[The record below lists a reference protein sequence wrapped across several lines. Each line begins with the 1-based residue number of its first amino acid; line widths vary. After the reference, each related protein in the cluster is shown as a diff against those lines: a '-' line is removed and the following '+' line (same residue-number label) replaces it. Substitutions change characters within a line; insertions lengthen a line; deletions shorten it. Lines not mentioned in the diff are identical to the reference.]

1 MMNILDIIIIVILLG
16 SILRGYQMG
25 FIRQIVH
32 LFGYFVAFF
41 ISYQFSSE
49 LVPWIKSVVPS
60 PTFQQSSMRIFSE
73 TFQLQTMFYHA
84 IAFFLLFM
92 ITKMLLNIGGGILH
106 HVASLP
112 GLAIVNQTLGAMIGF
127 VQTFLI
133 LIILL
138 NIVSV
143 MPSPE
148 LTRWMAGSLFA
159 HYFYDWTPM
168 ITKELYKIW
177 STSASSI

>member
-1 MMNILDIIIIVILLG
+1 MNVLDIIIIVILLG
-16 SILRGYQMG
+16 AIMRGYRIG

-41 ISYQFSSE
+41 IAYRFSNE
-49 LVPWIKSVVPS
+49 IVPWIKNVVPA
-60 PTFQQSSMRIFSE
+60 PTFQQSSMRMFSE

-84 IAFFLLFM
+84 IAFFILFM
-92 ITKMLLNIGGGILH
+92 LVNIVLQIGGGILH
-106 HVASLP
+106 QVASLP
-112 GLAIVNQTLGAMIGF
+112 GLAIVNQTLGATIGF
-127 VQTFLI
+127 IQTFLI

-143 MPSPE
+143 MPSPNII
-148 LTRWMAGSLFA
+148 RWIDGSLFA

-168 ITKELYKIW
+168 ITKELYKLW
-177 STSASSI
+177 STSAVSL